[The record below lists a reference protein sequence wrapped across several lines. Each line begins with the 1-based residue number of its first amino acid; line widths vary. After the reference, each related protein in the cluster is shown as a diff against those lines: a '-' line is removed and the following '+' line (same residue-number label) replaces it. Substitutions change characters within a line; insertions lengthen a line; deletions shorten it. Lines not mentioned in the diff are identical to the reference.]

1 MTTKTDIYADVT
13 DKIVTMLEAGTPPWS
28 RSWTSG
34 GGSSRPLRGNGKP
47 YQGINVLSLWATSMF
62 HGYTSDTWLTYKQA
76 QGLGAQV
83 RKGEKGSTVV
93 YYGSFETEKTD
104 VNGIAQDNATVP
116 FMKGYSV
123 FNTEQ
128 IDNLPDSYKAA
139 PVVRTEHE
147 RHETLENF
155 VKLTHAEITEQGFRA
170 CYIPD
175 SDSIRMPSLSSFDNR
190 DAYYATLA
198 HELTHWTGAKHRLAR
213 DLSTKFKS
221 DSYAVE
227 ELVAELG
234 AAFLMAD
241 FGVSPEP
248 RIDHASY
255 IQSWLTVLKADKRAI
270 FTAASQASK
279 ASTYLL
285 KLSGYDE
292 ILYPETAT
300 ELELAA

>member
-1 MTTKTDIYADVT
+1 MTTKPDIYTEVT
-13 DKIVTMLEAGTPPWS
+13 DKIVSMLEAGTPPWS
-28 RSWTSG
+28 RSWSTASG
-34 GGSSRPLRGNGKP
+34 GSRPLRGNGKP
-47 YQGINVLSLWATSMF
+47 YQGINVLSLWATSMYN
-62 HGYTSDTWLTYKQA
+62 GYASDTWLTYKQA

-93 YYGSFETEKTD
+93 YYGSFEKEKQD
-104 VNGIAQDNATVP
+104 KDGIAQDNATIP

-128 IDNLPDSYKAA
+128 IDNLPDSYKAT
-139 PVVRTEHE
+139 PIVRTEHE
-147 RHETLENF
+147 RHSTLENF
-155 VKLTHAEITEQGFRA
+155 VTLTKAEILEQGFRA

-175 SDSIRMPSLSSFDNR
+175 SDSIRMPSLSIFNDR

-213 DLSTKFKS
+213 DLSIKFKS

-241 FGVSPEP
+241 FGVSSEP
-248 RIDHASY
+248 RLDHASY

-285 KLSGYDE
+285 KLTGYDT

-300 ELELAA
+300 ELEQAA

>member
-1 MTTKTDIYADVT
+1 MTIKTDIYAEVT
-13 DKIVTMLEAGTPPWS
+13 DKIVSMLEAGTPPWS
-28 RSWTSG
+28 RSWSTG
-34 GGSSRPLRGNGKP
+34 ASSRPLRGNGKP
-47 YQGINVLSLWATSMF
+47 YQGINVLSLWATSMYN
-62 HGYTSDTWLTYKQA
+62 GYASDTWLTYKQA

-93 YYGSFETEKTD
+93 YYGSFEKEKQAKD
-104 VNGIAQDNATVP
+104 GVAQDNATIP

-123 FNTEQ
+123 FNVEQ
-128 IDNLPDSYKAA
+128 IDDLPDSYKAA

-147 RHETLENF
+147 RQATLENF
-155 VKLTHAEITEQGFRA
+155 VSLTKAAIREEGFGA
-170 CYIPD
+170 CYIPEID
-175 SDSIRMPSLSSFDNR
+175 QIRMPSLSAFDSR

-241 FGVSPEP
+241 FGVSSEP
-248 RIDHASY
+248 RLDHASY
-255 IQSWLTVLKADKRAI
+255 IQSWLTVLKADTRAI

-285 KLSGYDE
+285 KLTSYDS
-292 ILYPETAT
+292 ILYPESAT
-300 ELELAA
+300 ELEQAA